1 MRGEYCWYSLSAILR
16 AVHLRMRGEYT
27 CGSALFHTVM
37 GTPAYVGNTLAA
49 SIAALSLA
57 VHPRVRGEYWFSTL
71 EDKSIMGSPPHTRG
85 IHQRIKIHSQGAR
98 FTPAC
103 AGKRP
108 PPFSRSCPG
117 GFTPACA
124 GKILQREQPAA
135 YRQVHPRIRG
145 EFSIII

>member
-27 CGSALFHTVM
+27 CGSSLFHTVM

-103 AGKRP
+103 AGNTPNFWRSPKA
-108 PPFSRSCPG
+108 SR
-117 GFTPACA
+117 
-124 GKILQREQPAA
+124 E
-135 YRQVHPRIRG
+135 HPRIRG
-145 EFSIII
+145 EYCVSTVTGTFCAGSPPHARGI